1 MRVHIV
7 THPRG
12 KPLME
17 FFMRSAFRFFPMV
30 SSLLTV
36 CGSVFA
42 ANGDVADGGQGNY
55 AGYAIAAAIAIAL
68 PALGGAL
75 GQGRAAAAALEGI
88 ARNPGA
94 SGKIFVPMILGMA
107 LIESLVLFGL
117 IMAFIL
123 SGKIV

>member
-1 MRVHIV
+1 MKRMLQAIL
-7 THPRG
+7 T
-12 KPLME
+12 
-17 FFMRSAFRFFPMV
+17 FSSAILV
-30 SSLLTV
+30 AGTA
-36 CGSVFA
+36 FA
-42 ANGDVADGGQGNY
+42 EGAAAADGNQSAY
-55 AGYAIAAAIAIAL
+55 AGYAIAAALAIAL

-123 SGKIV
+123 SGKIA

>member
-1 MRVHIV
+1 MKRNVV
-7 THPRG
+7 
-12 KPLME
+12 K
-17 FFMRSAFRFFPMV
+17 FFTMFATLFV
-30 SSLLTV
+30 ATAA
-36 CGSVFA
+36 FA
-42 ANGDVADGGQGNY
+42 ADGAYNPQGHY
-55 AGYAIAAAIAIAL
+55 AGYAIAAALAIAL

-123 SGKIV
+123 SGKIA

>member
-1 MRVHIV
+1 MKSVFNKILWLAP
-7 THPRG
+7 T
-12 KPLME
+12 
-17 FFMRSAFRFFPMV
+17 FFTAK
-30 SSLLTV
+30 SLLAQT
-36 CGSVFA
+36 A
-42 ANGDVADGGQGNY
+42 AAGENNSNY
-55 AGYAIAAAIAIAL
+55 GAYAIAAALAIAL

-75 GQGRAAAAALEGI
+75 GQGRAATAALEGI

-123 SGKIV
+123 SGKII

>member
-1 MRVHIV
+1 MERVFVIFSTV
-7 THPRG
+7 
-12 KPLME
+12 LSVM
-17 FFMRSAFRFFPMV
+17 FFAGSALASDGDAGNASAF
-30 SSLLTV
+30 
-36 CGSVFA
+36 GW
-42 ANGDVADGGQGNY
+42 
-55 AGYAIAAAIAIAL
+55 YAIAAALAIAL
-68 PALGGAL
+68 PAMGGAL

>member
-1 MRVHIV
+1 MKRLFTNIASI
-7 THPRG
+7 
-12 KPLME
+12 LML
-17 FFMRSAFRFFPMV
+17 FLDATYAIAS
-30 SSLLTV
+30 
-36 CGSVFA
+36 
-42 ANGDVADGGQGNY
+42 DGGFNPQGHY
-55 AGYAIAAAIAIAL
+55 AGYAIAAALAVAL

-88 ARNPGA
+88 ARNPSA

-123 SGKIV
+123 SGKIA